1 MGRTHTT
8 VDSPIGPLTLVA
20 DDEGR
25 LCGLYMAE
33 HRRQPDATTFGPEDP
48 SAFDAVRI
56 QLDEYFDGRR
66 RRFTVPVK
74 PSGTVFQVR
83 VWNALSDIP
92 FGERRTYGQI
102 AQELGGPSLA
112 RAVGAANALNPVSI
126 VVPCHRVVGTDG
138 RLVGYAGGEERKR
151 FLLDHEARVAGVMD
165 RLF

>member
-56 QLDEYFDGRR
+56 QLDEAGFRWRHNEDAMGTEKLAEGIRAFDADAR
-66 RRFTVPVK
+66 K
-74 PSGTVFQVR
+74 
-83 VWNALSDIP
+83 
-92 FGERRTYGQI
+92 
-102 AQELGGPSLA
+102 LA
-112 RAVGAANALNPVSI
+112 G
-126 VVPCHRVVGTDG
+126 
-138 RLVGYAGGEERKR
+138 LVA
-151 FLLDHEARVAGVMD
+151 
-165 RLF
+165 